1 MSLYR
6 KVKLDSP
13 KVFGKLTLEAGDT
26 VFVETSLGKHGAEGY
41 EIIVKRINRN
51 TGMNFM
57 VVDVAEEYRNSYG
70 SYISM
75 NAFDGDKRL
84 RFNTPD
90 GDEIVSVDIWFGIKT
105 VPDITLD
112 LQGYGIFEVL
122 GEISDYL
129 QGKMVE
135 SKLAEAKTKKVTP
148 SPEKM
153 IPDGEKMEM
162 VDPQELI
169 FQQLS
174 DTIKMVGMGVQNS
187 AIIRGMSGVGKTKTV
202 KDTVKKLGL
211 SYSYTNAVIESKN
224 DFYKI
229 LYKENERGKKIIIF
243 DDVDNLLKKEQ
254 SFPANAHLCHDY
266 SHGQPRCQAYYHSEK

>member
-174 DTIKMVGMGVQNS
+174 DTIKMVVW
-187 AIIRGMSGVGKTKTV
+187 A
-202 KDTVKKLGL
+202 
-211 SYSYTNAVIESKN
+211 
-224 DFYKI
+224 FKI
-229 LYKENERGKKIIIF
+229 L
-243 DDVDNLLKKEQ
+243 Q
-254 SFPANAHLCHDY
+254 SF
-266 SHGQPRCQAYYHSEK
+266 GVCQVSAKPKL